1 MPREKKKIKWAIYN
15 NRGGRKKKKKKG
27 KTKRKKMGSWF
38 RGKSPFFFKELNK
51 SLGERVEENRK
62 RGGKMSDNNEI
73 KGEGGGRVACW
84 ITLFHCLETIVQR
97 DAGCTI
103 VEPTRGDR
111 QRAWGMGLLWQLKGA
126 HMTSKHT
133 EVSQGEGEKNLIC
146 SHSHGISW
154 RIRG

>member
-1 MPREKKKIKWAIYN
+1 M
-15 NRGGRKKKKKKG
+15 
-27 KTKRKKMGSWF
+27 
-38 RGKSPFFFKELNK
+38 
-51 SLGERVEENRK
+51 
-62 RGGKMSDNNEI
+62 
-73 KGEGGGRVACW
+73 
-84 ITLFHCLETIVQR
+84 QR

-146 SHSHGISW
+146 SHSHSHGISW
-154 RIRG
+154 RIRGWSSLQREAEQPPVALTSSSSSSDICSTEGRWQYQCGSALLFILAAINAHHPKKKMYTSLKFNQVSHSGEGF